1 MPAAGLR
8 DDFVKVEDLDRL
20 RQRLEEKREL
30 MGATEGYGHPMRIE
44 GDVLEAD
51 HRAGVGGVTVQQE
64 STLPNPERVGVMR
77 SAADVHDHGIQR
89 TDFCFD
95 LDLGKDDSCRRWGS
109 WAHLCFQDTPRRT
122 DGKAWA
128 ISPLTPPPC
137 QSVIAGMESGSE
149 DQPRLTGAERGKLR
163 SLAQT
168 LDPKVFV
175 GKAGVNAG
183 IANLLAEAFRNAD
196 LVKVRFTAEREEM
209 DKQAQELAKLTE
221 SEVIG
226 NVGRTATFF
235 KLGADAE

>member
-1 MPAAGLR
+1 
-8 DDFVKVEDLDRL
+8 
-20 RQRLEEKREL
+20 
-30 MGATEGYGHPMRIE
+30 
-44 GDVLEAD
+44 
-51 HRAGVGGVTVQQE
+51 
-64 STLPNPERVGVMR
+64 MR
-77 SAADVHDHGIQR
+77 SAADVHDHGIQG

-95 LDLGKDDSCRRWGS
+95 LDIGKDDKRGRMGRR
-109 WAHLCFQDTPRRT
+109 AHRSDHDTPLRT

-128 ISPLTPPPC
+128 ISPLTPLPC

-209 DKQAQELAKLTE
+209 DKQAQELAKVTE

-226 NVGRTATFF
+226 SVGRTATFF
-235 KLGADAE
+235 KLGSDAE

>member
-1 MPAAGLR
+1 
-8 DDFVKVEDLDRL
+8 
-20 RQRLEEKREL
+20 
-30 MGATEGYGHPMRIE
+30 
-44 GDVLEAD
+44 
-51 HRAGVGGVTVQQE
+51 
-64 STLPNPERVGVMR
+64 MR
-77 SAADVHDHGIQR
+77 SAAYVHDNGIQR
-89 TDFCFD
+89 TDFRLD
-95 LDLGKDDSCRRWGS
+95 LDVRQDNRRGRLGRR
-109 WAHLCFQDTPRRT
+109 AHPSDHDTPRST
-122 DGKAWA
+122 DGKARP

-149 DQPRLTGAERGKLR
+149 DQPRLTGAERSKLR

-175 GKAGVNAG
+175 GKAGVNTG

-209 DKQAQELAKLTE
+209 EKQAQELAKVTE

-226 NVGRTATFF
+226 TVGRTATFF